1 MGTRTGTLG
10 QGTET
15 LEDKGTQSHSRA
27 QRGLSHSLIPSPA
40 PAWNTQPSHTRTF
53 IGCQQEPPN
62 TPRSMGRRAPLPQI
76 LGDAGSHVSKA
87 PMVGQ
92 KAPLGREEPPLH
104 EATEEG
110 GPMINN
116 LLN

>member
-1 MGTRTGTLG
+1 
-10 QGTET
+10 
-15 LEDKGTQSHSRA
+15 
-27 QRGLSHSLIPSPA
+27 
-40 PAWNTQPSHTRTF
+40 
-53 IGCQQEPPN
+53 
-62 TPRSMGRRAPLPQI
+62 MGRRAPLPQI

-92 KAPLGREEPPLH
+92 KAPLGRGEPPLH

>member
-1 MGTRTGTLG
+1 
-10 QGTET
+10 
-15 LEDKGTQSHSRA
+15 
-27 QRGLSHSLIPSPA
+27 
-40 PAWNTQPSHTRTF
+40 
-53 IGCQQEPPN
+53 
-62 TPRSMGRRAPLPQI
+62 MGRRAPLPQI